1 MKKLSKYIFISVF
14 LGIASYLLNDLFITN
29 NLYFCGIIGLAI
41 LTYYALV
48 AYWEREMAR
57 VIAKSIRSFVKL

>member
-1 MKKLSKYIFISVF
+1 MSIF
-14 LGIASYLLNDLFITN
+14 LGITSYLLNNLFLTN
-29 NLYFCGIIGLAI
+29 NLYFIGIIGLAT